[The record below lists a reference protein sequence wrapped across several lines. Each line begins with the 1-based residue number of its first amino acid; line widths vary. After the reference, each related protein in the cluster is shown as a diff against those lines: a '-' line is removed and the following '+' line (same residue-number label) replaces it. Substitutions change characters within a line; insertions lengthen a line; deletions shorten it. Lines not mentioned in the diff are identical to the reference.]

1 MRPGNHQPG
10 GSHCKNGPLRRL
22 GDGFMPKYAYRALN
36 KEGKQTFGIIQ
47 ADTQALA
54 INDVR
59 SLGLFPTHVR
69 EATRAD
75 ERKALRAG
83 RGLNELYFGG
93 VKTKELCVMTRQ
105 LSTLI
110 DAGLPL
116 LRCINVL
123 IAQLKPCK
131 LRDILREISSDI
143 QSGSTFAEA
152 LAKHPKQFDRLFV
165 NMVRAGEVGGLLET
179 VLQRLAIF
187 MERREMLKRRVR
199 SALIY
204 PIAVIIIAMGIVAF
218 LLMKVVPVFAEI
230 FTEFGGE
237 LPGPT
242 KLLIAAGDVV
252 IYKWWLMIVV
262 FCWTVIGLK
271 LMFKSKQVKRVFD
284 RVILKVP
291 LIGDLVTKVSVARFA
306 RTLGTLVTSGVPILQ
321 ALKITRETIGN
332 EVVQNAVDKVHDSV
346 QDGGTIAV
354 PLDESKVFPAMVVN
368 MIDVGEETGALDS
381 MLMKVA
387 DIYDAEVEAAVDGM
401 LALMEPMIIVVLGGI
416 IGFIVVALYLPIFT
430 LGDQISGT

>member
-1 MRPGNHQPG
+1 
-10 GSHCKNGPLRRL
+10 
-22 GDGFMPKYAYRALN
+22 MPKFAYRALN
-36 KEGKQTFGIIQ
+36 KDGKQQFGIIQ

-54 INDVR
+54 LNDVR

-75 ERKALRAG
+75 EKKALRAG

-123 IAQLKPCK
+123 IAQLKPSK

-152 LAKHPKQFDRLFV
+152 LAKHPKEFDRLFV

-187 MERREMLKRRVR
+187 MERRQALKRRVR
-199 SALIY
+199 GALIY
-204 PIAVIIIAMGIVAF
+204 PIAVIVIAGGIVAF
-218 LLMKVVPVFAEI
+218 LLVKVVPVFAEI

-237 LPGPT
+237 LPAPT
-242 KLLIAAGDVV
+242 KALIAAGDFMM
-252 IYKWWLMIVV
+252 YKWWLLLTVLS
-262 FCWTVIGLK
+262 WTIIGLK
-271 LMFKSKQVKRVFD
+271 LSFKSKQVKRVFD

-332 EVVQNAVDKVHDSV
+332 EVVQNAVDKVYDSV

-387 DIYDAEVEAAVDGM
+387 DIYDAEVEAAVEAM
-401 LALMEPMIIVVLGGI
+401 LALMEPMIIILLGGV

-430 LGDQISGT
+430 LGDSISAV

>member
-1 MRPGNHQPG
+1 
-10 GSHCKNGPLRRL
+10 
-22 GDGFMPKYAYRALN
+22 MPKFAYRALN
-36 KEGKQTFGIIQ
+36 KEGKQQFGIIQ

-75 ERKALRAG
+75 EKKALRAG

-187 MERREMLKRRVR
+187 MERRQALKRRVR
-199 SALIY
+199 GALIY
-204 PIAVIIIAMGIVAF
+204 PIAVILIACGIVAF
-218 LLMKVVPVFAEI
+218 LLVKVVPVFAEI
-230 FTEFGGE
+230 FTEFGGD
-237 LPGPT
+237 LPAPT
-242 KLLIAAGDVV
+242 KLLIAAGDFMM
-252 IYKWWLMIVV
+252 YKWWLLIVIL
-262 FCWTVIGLK
+262 CWTVIGLK
-271 LMFKSKQVKRVFD
+271 LSFKSKQVKRVFD

-387 DIYDAEVEAAVDGM
+387 DIYDAEVEAAVEAM
-401 LALMEPMIIVVLGGI
+401 LALMEPMIIIVLGGI